1 VIRVAVTLAAVGG
14 TLLFLAAPAGVV
26 GEDNYNNGKDF
37 TAEPMGNTIP
47 LKERLNCNQSGCGV
61 ESIPAGS

>member
-26 GEDNYNNGKDF
+26 GDDNHDNGNDF
-37 TAEPMGNTIP
+37 
-47 LKERLNCNQSGCGV
+47 
-61 ESIPAGS
+61 